1 MPRASIQTAR
11 PALRRL
17 PTRPSR
23 VVQAVLRQLLPL
35 VFLGQRLQLRN
46 STAAQRLAAEFLAQQ
61 NGERN
66 LLIAFRHP
74 SPRDPLVLA
83 DRSGVAFPGWQDG
96 LVIPCPAG
104 CRFGFFTTVESPC
117 GQDR

>member
-1 MPRASIQTAR
+1 M
-11 PALRRL
+11 
-17 PTRPSR
+17 
-23 VVQAVLRQLLPL
+23 
-35 VFLGQRLQLRN
+35 FLGQRLQLRN

-83 DRSGVAFPGWQDG
+83 DLFWSCVPRIAGPWSSLAPQGVASVSLRPWNPPVGRTGDR
-96 LVIPCPAG
+96 LVTATQRRHRYHRGRLDRPA
-104 CRFGFFTTVESPC
+104 
-117 GQDR
+117 